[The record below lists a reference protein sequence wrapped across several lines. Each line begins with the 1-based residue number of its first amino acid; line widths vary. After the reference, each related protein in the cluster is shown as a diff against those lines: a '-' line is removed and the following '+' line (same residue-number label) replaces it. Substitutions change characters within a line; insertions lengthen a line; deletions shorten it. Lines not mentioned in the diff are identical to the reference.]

1 MRFFQL
7 YTFILGVVCSKKI
20 KKSNLSNLAHAIL
33 GKAKKSKLEPGTVN
47 QDELGASK
55 DGAAPK
61 DGTAPKDA
69 VEGMAA
75 HDPHKYVFRLN
86 SDFRIYRN
94 RDVTSNFQLQ

>member
-33 GKAKKSKLEPGTVN
+33 GKAKKSKVEPGTTPQADV
-47 QDELGASK
+47 GASK
-55 DGAAPK
+55 DGADPNN
-61 DGTAPKDA
+61 A
-69 VEGMAA
+69 VVGMAA
-75 HDPHKYVFRLN
+75 PDPHKYVFRLN

-94 RDVTSNFQLQ
+94 

>member
-33 GKAKKSKLEPGTVN
+33 GKAKKSKVEPGTVN

-61 DGTAPKDA
+61 DA

-75 HDPHKYVFRLN
+75 PDPHKYVFRLN